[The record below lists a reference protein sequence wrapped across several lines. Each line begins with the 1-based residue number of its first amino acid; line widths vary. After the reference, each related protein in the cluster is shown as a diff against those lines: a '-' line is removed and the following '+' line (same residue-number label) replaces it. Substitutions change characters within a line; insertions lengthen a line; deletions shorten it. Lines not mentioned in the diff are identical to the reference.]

1 MLLALSSAKI
11 IHCKSV
17 FQNRWEQPPHRK
29 RAVSSVLS
37 FFPERLPLTQV
48 IRKGMQIFRWR
59 NHRFLVADKRGCA
72 SFITAEDLHNLC
84 DVQIADMV
92 AGFFFRHGL
101 NQHFAS
107 AVKSLDRA
115 LAQNDLRDPLP
126 GQYDGM
132 ELAAAGI
139 SQGKH
144 IPLSADPGGKE
155 IQKPYC

>member
-1 MLLALSSAKI
+1 MGTTPTSKEGCLIGFILFSRTASIDAGNSERDADIPLA
-11 IHCKSV
+11 
-17 FQNRWEQPPHRK
+17 
-29 RAVSSVLS
+29 
-37 FFPERLPLTQV
+37 
-48 IRKGMQIFRWR
+48 

-92 AGFFFRHGL
+92 AGLFFRHGV
-101 NQHFAS
+101 NQHVAS